1 MLLRR
6 VIQHFRN
13 QEWTAIGIDLVVVVV
28 GVVIG
33 IQVSNWNAQRLDQRL
48 TQRYLADISSDVRSD
63 LTELARVEDSAMD
76 RISASAYILQQAGIA
91 ASSHEVRISDAEIE
105 DLFANADSITIPVP
119 APPPANARTRLWESA
134 FRMYAFDMNR
144 GAYDALVG
152 SGKLDLIKDPEIMR
166 VLREYYYLVNV
177 LDRSQERTSFP
188 MRNATLEIGMAH
200 GLSPGLMV
208 DEDTLIAQVKATPAL
223 AASVASSRQ
232 FAGLIFLLS
241 RVQKQKG
248 EELLQM
254 LAAEIAP

>member
-1 MLLRR
+1 MILRR
-6 VIQHFRN
+6 VMEHVRK
-13 QEWTAIGIDLVVVVV
+13 QEWTAIGIDLVVVVI

-33 IQVSNWNAQRLDQRL
+33 IQVSNWNAQRLEQRL
-48 TQRYLADISSDVRSD
+48 AQRYLTDISSDVRSD

-91 ASSHEVRISDAEIE
+91 ASSQEVKISDAEIA
-105 DLFANADSITIPVP
+105 DLFSNTASMAIPVP
-119 APPPANARTRLWESA
+119 PPPPESVRTRLWEKT
-134 FRMYAFDMNR
+134 FETYAFDMNR

-152 SGKLDLIKDPEIMR
+152 AGKLDLIQDPEIMR

-177 LDRSQERTSFP
+177 LDRSQQRTSFP
-188 MRNATLEIGMAH
+188 IRNATLEIGMEH

-208 DEDTLIAQVKATPAL
+208 DESTLIAQVKATPPL

-241 RVQKQKG
+241 KVQKQKG
-248 EELLQM
+248 EELLRL
-254 LAAEIAP
+254 LAAKTAP

>member
-1 MLLRR
+1 MILRR
-6 VIQHFRN
+6 VMEHVRK
-13 QEWTAIGIDLVVVVV
+13 QEWTAIGIDLVVVVI

-48 TQRYLADISSDVRSD
+48 AQRYLADISSDVRSD
-63 LTELARVEDSAMD
+63 LAELKRVEDSAMD

-91 ASSHEVRISDAEIE
+91 ASSQEVKISDAEVD
-105 DLFANADSITIPVP
+105 DLFANTGSMAIPE
-119 APPPANARTRLWESA
+119 PPTPSESMRTRLWEAA
-134 FRMYAFDMNR
+134 FEIYAFDMNR

-152 SGKLDLIKDPEIMR
+152 AGKLDLINDQEIMR

-177 LDRSQERTSFP
+177 LDRTQQRTSFP
-188 MRNATLEIGMAH
+188 IRNATLEIGMTH

-208 DEDTLIAQVKATPAL
+208 DEATLIAQVKATPSL

-241 RVQKQKG
+241 KVQKQKG
-248 EELLQM
+248 EELLKL
-254 LAAEIAP
+254 LAVNCAP